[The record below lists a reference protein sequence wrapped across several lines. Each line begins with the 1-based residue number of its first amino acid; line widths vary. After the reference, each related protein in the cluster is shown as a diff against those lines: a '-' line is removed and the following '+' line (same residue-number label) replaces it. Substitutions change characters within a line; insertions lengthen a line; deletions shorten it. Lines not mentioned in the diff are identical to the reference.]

1 MPLHNHE
8 NRNTL
13 ALASIF
19 AFRMLGLFMILPVF
33 SIFAHQLSGATPF
46 LIGMA
51 LGIYGLTQATLQI
64 PFGMLSDRF
73 GRKPIITI
81 GLLLFAIGSVIAA
94 LSHSITGIIIGRAL
108 QGSGAIGS
116 TLIALIADLTR
127 EENRTKAMA
136 IVGMVIA
143 FSFFIALIA
152 GPLLNAWIGVNGI
165 FWVTA
170 AFAMAGLLI
179 LHGIVPTPLKSLF
192 HSDSEAQ
199 SRLFKSVLR
208 NAELLRL
215 DAGIF
220 IQHAILTAIF
230 IVIPIALQ
238 RLAGLAENQQWLL
251 YLPVFAVS
259 FALMLPL
266 IIIAEKKRL
275 MKPIFVLAIA
285 ATCISLLCL
294 GFWHHSVMAIS
305 IGLVIYFTAFNLLEA
320 SLPSL
325 ISKISPAGSKGT
337 AMGVYSTS
345 QFSGIFF
352 GGILGGWLYG
362 QFHIMGVLF
371 ACAGLS
377 LLWLAVALTMQKPK
391 HLSTQ
396 LLNLGRIDATQ
407 VAKIINGLKQIQG
420 IEDVAISVEEGIAYL
435 KVDKQRLSSDDLS
448 SFVAK
453 TKI

>member
-1 MPLHNHE
+1 MPLHSHE
-8 NRNTL
+8 NRSIL

-33 SIFAHQLSGATPF
+33 SIFAHRLSGATPL
-46 LIGMA
+46 LIGIA
-51 LGIYGLTQATLQI
+51 LGIYGLTQAALQI
-64 PFGMLSDRF
+64 PFGMLSDRI

-81 GLLLFAIGSVIAA
+81 GLLLFAFGSVIAA

-136 IVGMVIA
+136 VVGMVIGI
-143 FSFFIALIA
+143 SFFIALIS
-152 GPLLNAWIGVNGI
+152 GPLLNTWIGVNGI
-165 FWVTA
+165 FWLTA
-170 AFAMAGLLI
+170 IFAIVGLII
-179 LHGIVPTPLKSLF
+179 LHGLVPTPLKSLF
-192 HSDSEAQ
+192 HSDSETQ
-199 SRLFKSVLR
+199 SRLFKSVLQ

-215 DAGIF
+215 DIGIF

-251 YLPVFAVS
+251 YLPVFVFS
-259 FALMLPL
+259 FVLMLPL

-275 MKPIFVLAIA
+275 MKPIFVIAVA
-285 ATCISLLCL
+285 ATLISLLFL
-294 GFWHHSVMAIS
+294 AFWHHSVMAIS

-345 QFSGIFF
+345 QFLGIFF

-362 QFHIMGVLF
+362 QFHIIGVLSVS
-371 ACAGLS
+371 AGLS
-377 LLWLAVALTMQKPK
+377 LLWLAVAITMQKPK

-396 LLNLGRIDATQ
+396 LLHLGRIDATE
-407 VAKIINGLKQIQG
+407 VAKIINGLKQIKG
-420 IEDVAISVEEGIAYL
+420 IEDVAVSVEEGIAYL
-435 KVDKQRLSSDDLS
+435 KVDKQHLDSDDLS
-448 SFVAK
+448 PFIAK
-453 TKI
+453 N